1 MQSEA
6 LAAFDSLNWTIKM
19 MNFTVGTTVSVQL
32 RAIDELEI
40 SNKSPEMSLN
50 QYLTCQI
57 LPVP

>member
-6 LAAFDSLNWTIKM
+6 LAAFDSLNWAIKM
-19 MNFTVGTTVSVQL
+19 MNFTVVTTVSVQL
-32 RAIDELEI
+32 KAIDELEI
-40 SNKSPEMSLN
+40 NNKSPEMSLN